1 MQCNQQHLSSVSI
14 TCRVSIWSAQL
25 LLHYMRISK
34 TVPGGVAQ
42 ERQLLNRHYC
52 PWPSHRPLHCLH
64 APCTCMGT
72 TTVACRVSSNTQWC
86 KQHGR
91 HGSTPAPSALQC
103 GDSWS
108 SGKCSTEANH
118 CLLADQHGLDPDKH
132 SLKPSP
138 TNMKCWEWKLACPK
152 FKAKP
157 NATMAVLPKISQDR
171 IVFKISVLTGF
182 EGFSRLRHWH
192 RLILHM
198 TTLHMLAGIS
208 SHCGII
214 RHWWWIWSHWRP

>member
-1 MQCNQQHLSSVSI
+1 MTQTHERLDKKILSKPNFQCDSNISFGTSISDTCNVTNSTSQVSQSHVVCLSDLPSSYYI
-14 TCRVSIWSAQL
+14 TCGFQKQPSL
-25 LLHYMRISK
+25 
-34 TVPGGVAQ
+34 GGVAQ

-152 FKAKP
+152 QNQMQHNNGSTPEDFTRQ
-157 NATMAVLPKISQDR
+157 NC
-171 IVFKISVLTGF
+171 F
-182 EGFSRLRHWH
+182 
-192 RLILHM
+192 
-198 TTLHMLAGIS
+198 
-208 SHCGII
+208 
-214 RHWWWIWSHWRP
+214 

>member
-14 TCRVSIWSAQL
+14 TCRVSIWGKASRGFQKQPSL
-25 LLHYMRISK
+25 
-34 TVPGGVAQ
+34 GGVAQ

-103 GDSWS
+103 GDSCS

-118 CLLADQHGLDPDKH
+118 CFLAGHLLFHSERQLHPTHYTVVVDVHISTLLPVRQLSHHPGHAAAHTGVHPSNKHISTDLLAIYFCGVTKLRRGWIPMTYGKQLE
-132 SLKPSP
+132 SLWIS
-138 TNMKCWEWKLACPK
+138 
-152 FKAKP
+152 
-157 NATMAVLPKISQDR
+157 AVPGYITVTR
-171 IVFKISVLTGF
+171 ITPFQ
-182 EGFSRLRHWH
+182 
-192 RLILHM
+192 
-198 TTLHMLAGIS
+198 
-208 SHCGII
+208 
-214 RHWWWIWSHWRP
+214 